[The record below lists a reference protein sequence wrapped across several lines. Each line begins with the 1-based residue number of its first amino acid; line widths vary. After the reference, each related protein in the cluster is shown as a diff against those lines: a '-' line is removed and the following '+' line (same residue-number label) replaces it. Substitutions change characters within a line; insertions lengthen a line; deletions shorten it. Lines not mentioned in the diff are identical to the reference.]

1 MIKAKDCL
9 RSMAPGMVTCLGLGL
24 SILEA
29 GCSNVSGLRS
39 IATER
44 PSFLAIWDRPAG
56 SPTPEDDSYV
66 LRMRAG
72 QARAADLAKRKD
84 ELASGQR
91 DDQSGDKYELPGG
104 PESAQKRQPG
114 APKSPASPD
123 DNTIRV
129 SLGRPEPLPGVAL
142 ALAPAGRP
150 VSAGAGPQW
159 KADKNESPA
168 GNVADISPV
177 GGPGMA
183 TEGLDKN
190 ESPAGNVADV
200 SRPTLVQDIE
210 ETEPAR
216 QAQRDVPATNGDW
229 KAILTRAEA
238 KLDTL
243 QTYQMRVSRQ
253 ERVNGQL
260 QPEEEI
266 LLSIRR
272 DPKAVRLE
280 WASGPSK
287 GREVIYSSTLD
298 PRMIFVHMPPTAIP
312 LPAMK
317 IPVDSPLVM
326 RNSRHAITDAGL
338 DKIVENLRKS
348 ERGGDKSNLN
358 PGVLKYQGTD
368 KPAGLARACH
378 HFVRSTSTGETWNV
392 YLDERSLLPCMVVG
406 QDSHGVLIER
416 YVYREIRENPTEL
429 AAAGAFEP
437 AERWGETKGL
447 LSRFARAATGS
458 NMPSSADAT
467 TR

>member
-9 RSMAPGMVTCLGLGL
+9 HSLAPWMVTCVGLGL
-24 SILEA
+24 SVLEA
-29 GCSNVSGLRS
+29 GCSSMSGLRS

-56 SPTPEDDSYV
+56 SPTPEEDSYV
-66 LRMRAG
+66 LSMRAG

-84 ELASGQR
+84 EPATGQR
-91 DDQSGDKYELPGG
+91 DDQSSDRYDLPGG

-142 ALAPAGRP
+142 ALAPPGRP
-150 VSAGAGPQW
+150 ASAGTSPQW

-168 GNVADISPV
+168 GNVAD
-177 GGPGMA
+177 
-183 TEGLDKN
+183 
-190 ESPAGNVADV
+190 V
-200 SRPTLVQDIE
+200 SRPSLEQGVE

-216 QAQRDVPATNGDW
+216 QAQREEPAADGDW

-243 QTYQMRVSRQ
+243 QTYQMRISRQ

-348 ERGGDKSNLN
+348 ERGGDKSNPN
-358 PGVLKYQGTD
+358 AGVLKYQGTD
-368 KPAGLARACH
+368 KPEGLARACH
-378 HFVRSTSTGETWNV
+378 HFVRLTANGETWNV

-406 QDSHGVLIER
+406 QDSHGTLIER

-437 AERWGETKGL
+437 TDRWGESKGL

-458 NMPSSADAT
+458 NMPSSADST

>member
-1 MIKAKDCL
+1 MIRAKDSR
-9 RSMAPGMVTCLGLGL
+9 RSLAPWLVTCLGLGL
-24 SILEA
+24 SVLEA
-29 GCSNVSGLRS
+29 GCSSISGLRS
-39 IATER
+39 VGTER
-44 PSFLAIWDRPAG
+44 TSLLGLWERPVG
-56 SPTPEDDSYV
+56 SPTPENDSYV
-66 LRMRAG
+66 LSMRAG
-72 QARAADLAKRKD
+72 QARAADLARRND
-84 ELASGQR
+84 EPASGEM
-91 DDQSGDKYELPGG
+91 DDQSDSKGKLAGSS
-104 PESAQKRQPG
+104 ESAPSRRQN
-114 APKSPASPD
+114 APKSLAGPD

-142 ALAPAGRP
+142 ALAPAGR
-150 VSAGAGPQW
+150 SMSRGTGPQW
-159 KADKNESPA
+159 KADRTESP
-168 GNVADISPV
+168 
-177 GGPGMA
+177 
-183 TEGLDKN
+183 
-190 ESPAGNVADV
+190 PAAAAV
-200 SRPTLVQDIE
+200 SRSALEQDIPGV
-210 ETEPAR
+210 EPAR
-216 QAQRDVPATNGDW
+216 QAKNKQPATNGDW

-243 QTYQMRVSRQ
+243 QTYQMRVSRL

-326 RNSRHAITDAGL
+326 RNSRHAITEAGL
-338 DKIVENLRKS
+338 DMIVENLRRS
-348 ERGGDKSNLN
+348 AQGGDKFPSN
-358 PGVLKYQGTD
+358 PGVLSYQGTE
-368 KPAGLARACH
+368 KPDGLARPCH
-378 HFVRSTSTGETWNV
+378 HFVRRTASGEIWNI
-392 YLDERSLLPCMVVG
+392 YLDDRSLLPCMVVAE
-406 QDSHGVLIER
+406 DSRGALIER

-437 AERWGETKGL
+437 GERWGESKGL

-458 NMPSSADAT
+458 NLPSAGGST

>member
-1 MIKAKDCL
+1 
-9 RSMAPGMVTCLGLGL
+9 
-24 SILEA
+24 
-29 GCSNVSGLRS
+29 
-39 IATER
+39 
-44 PSFLAIWDRPAG
+44 
-56 SPTPEDDSYV
+56 
-66 LRMRAG
+66 
-72 QARAADLAKRKD
+72 
-84 ELASGQR
+84 
-91 DDQSGDKYELPGG
+91 
-104 PESAQKRQPG
+104 
-114 APKSPASPD
+114 
-123 DNTIRV
+123 
-129 SLGRPEPLPGVAL
+129 
-142 ALAPAGRP
+142 

-168 GNVADISPV
+168 GNVADSSPA
-177 GGPGMA
+177 GDPGTA
-183 TEGLDKN
+183 ADGLDKN

-200 SRPTLVQDIE
+200 SRPSLEPDIE
-210 ETEPAR
+210 ETGPAR
-216 QAQRDVPATNGDW
+216 QAQRDVPATTGDW
-229 KAILTRAEA
+229 KAILTQAEA

-243 QTYQMRVSRQ
+243 RSYQMRVSRQ

-348 ERGGDKSNLN
+348 ERGGDQSNPN

-368 KPAGLARACH
+368 KPEGLARACH
-378 HFVRSTSTGETWNV
+378 HFVRLTANGETWNV

-406 QDSHGVLIER
+406 QDSHGALIER

-458 NMPSSADAT
+458 NMPTSAGAT

>member
-9 RSMAPGMVTCLGLGL
+9 HSLAPWMVTCLGLGL
-24 SILEA
+24 SVLEA
-29 GCSNVSGLRS
+29 GCSSMSGLRS

-66 LRMRAG
+66 LSMRAG

-91 DDQSGDKYELPGG
+91 DDQSGDRYDLPGG

-114 APKSPASPD
+114 APKSPASAD

-142 ALAPAGRP
+142 ALAPPGRP
-150 VSAGAGPQW
+150 VSAGTGPQW

-168 GNVADISPV
+168 GNVAD
-177 GGPGMA
+177 
-183 TEGLDKN
+183 
-190 ESPAGNVADV
+190 V
-200 SRPTLVQDIE
+200 SRPTPEQDIE
-210 ETEPAR
+210 ETEPAS
-216 QAQRDVPATNGDW
+216 QAQREEPATNGDW

-243 QTYQMRVSRQ
+243 QTYQMRISRQ

-348 ERGGDKSNLN
+348 ERGGDKSNPN
-358 PGVLKYQGTD
+358 AGVLKYQGTD
-368 KPAGLARACH
+368 KPEGLARACH
-378 HFVRSTSTGETWNV
+378 HFVRLTANGETWNV

-406 QDSHGVLIER
+406 QDSHGTLIER

-437 AERWGETKGL
+437 TDRWGESKGL

-458 NMPSSADAT
+458 NMPSSADST